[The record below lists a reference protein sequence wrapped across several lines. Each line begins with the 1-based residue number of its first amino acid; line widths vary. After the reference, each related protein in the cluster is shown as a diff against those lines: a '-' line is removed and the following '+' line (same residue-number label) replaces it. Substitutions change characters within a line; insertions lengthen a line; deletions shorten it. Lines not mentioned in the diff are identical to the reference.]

1 MKRRVVVT
9 GMGMVSPLGNDL
21 PTTWAHIIEGK
32 SGVAPITK
40 FDATDYRTTIAAEV
54 KDFDPHDHFDRK
66 KVRRLDPF
74 VQFGLVAAREA
85 IASSDIEFEDSVAER
100 TAVIIGSGIGGI
112 TTIIEQADVLRERGP
127 DRISPFL
134 IPMILPETAASLV
147 SIEFGLKGPNMA
159 MTSACATSAN
169 TVGEAYE
176 MIRREDADTAVCGG
190 TEAGV
195 VPLSVSGFA
204 AMRALS
210 TRNDEPA
217 RASRPFDRDRD
228 GFIVGE
234 GAGILVL
241 ETLEHARERG
251 ATIYA
256 ELVAY
261 ASNDDAYHITAP
273 LEDGE
278 GAAICMRQAMASANL
293 EPKDIDYINAHG
305 TSTPLNDVMETR
317 AIKQALGERA
327 YDIPVSSTKSMTG
340 HLLGATGAV
349 ESIFCVK
356 TLREGIVPPTMN
368 LDNPDPEC
376 DLDYVPYEPRHMDVR
391 TAMTNSFGFGGHNVC
406 LIFQKFEGA

>member
-1 MKRRVVVT
+1 MGKRVVVT
-9 GMGMVSPLGNDL
+9 GMGTVSPLGNDL
-21 PTTWAHIIEGK
+21 PTTWANIIEGK
-32 SGVAPITK
+32 SGIAPITK
-40 FDATDYRTTIAAEV
+40 FDATDYRSKIAAEV
-54 KDFDPHDHFDRK
+54 KNFDPGDYFDRQE
-66 KVRRLDPF
+66 VRRLDPF

-85 IASSDIEFEDSVAER
+85 IASSDIIFEDPLAER

-127 DRISPFL
+127 RRISPFL
-134 IPMILPETAASLV
+134 IPMILPETAASMV

-176 MIRREDADTAVCGG
+176 MIRRGDADAAVCGG

-195 VPLSVSGFA
+195 VPISVSGFD

-210 TRNDEPA
+210 TRNDAPE

-228 GFIVGE
+228 GFVVGE

-241 ETLEHARERG
+241 ETLEHAMERR
-251 ATIYA
+251 ATIHA
-256 ELVAY
+256 ELVGY

-273 LEDGE
+273 QEDGE
-278 GAAICMRQAMASANL
+278 GAAACMRQAMDAANL
-293 EPKDIDYINAHG
+293 APQDIDYINAHG
-305 TSTPLNDVMETR
+305 TSTPLNDVTETR
-317 AIKQALGERA
+317 AIKRVLGERA
-327 YDIPVSSTKSMTG
+327 YEIPVSSTKSMTG
-340 HLLGATGAV
+340 HLLGATGAI
-349 ESIFCVK
+349 EAIFCAK
-356 TLREGIVPPTMN
+356 TLTEGIVPPTMN

-376 DLDYVPYEPRHMDVR
+376 DLDYVPYEPRQIKVR

-406 LIFQKFEGA
+406 LIFKQFEDA

>member
-21 PTTWAHIIEGK
+21 PTTWANIIEGK

-85 IASSDIEFEDSVAER
+85 IASSDIEFEDSLAER

>member
-1 MKRRVVVT
+1 MARRVVVT

-21 PTTWAHIIEGK
+21 PTTWENILEGK

-40 FDATDYRTTIAAEV
+40 FDVTDYRTKIAAEV
-54 KDFDPHDHFDRK
+54 KDFEPSDYFGRR

-85 IASSDIEFEDSVAER
+85 IASSDVTFENSLAER
-100 TAVIIGSGIGGI
+100 TAVVIGSGIGGI

-147 SIEFGLKGPNMA
+147 AIEFGLKGPNMA

-176 MIRREDADTAVCGG
+176 MIRREDADAAVCGG

-195 VPLSVSGFA
+195 VPLAVFGFG
-204 AMRALS
+204 AMRAIS
-210 TRNDEPA
+210 TRNDEPE

-241 ETLEHARERG
+241 ETLEHALERG
-251 ATIYA
+251 ATIHA
-256 ELVAY
+256 ELVGY
-261 ASNDDAYHITAP
+261 GSNDDAYHITAP
-273 LEDGE
+273 KEDGE
-278 GAAICMRQAMASANL
+278 GAAACMRQAMASANL
-293 EPKDIDYINAHG
+293 GPEDIDYINAHG
-305 TSTPLNDVMETR
+305 TSTPLNDVTETR
-317 AIKQALGERA
+317 AIKRALGESA
-327 YDIPVSSTKSMTG
+327 YDIPISSTKSMTG
-340 HLLGATGAV
+340 HLLGAVGAV

-356 TLREGIVPPTMN
+356 TLTEGIVPPTMN

-376 DLDYVPYEPRHMDVR
+376 DLDYVPYEPRQMDVR

-406 LIFQKFEGA
+406 LIFQQFEDA